1 MRFRIAHLDHIHIAA
16 APGCEAAAR
25 KFYGA
30 LLGMLEIAKHE
41 VLLARGG
48 CCFECGA
55 QQLHIG
61 VEPDF
66 CPAKTAHP
74 AFLASDLDEL
84 RQALLARAINVTDDA
99 SVPSTCL
106 FYAEDPWSNRLEF
119 LKSRPPKTP

>member
-16 APGCEAAAR
+16 PPGCEAAVR
-25 KFYGA
+25 EFCGA
-30 LLGMLEIAKHE
+30 LPGMREIAKPE

-48 CCFECGA
+48 CWFECGA

-66 CPAKTAHP
+66 CPAKKAHP

-99 SVPSTCL
+99 SVPSTRR
-106 FYAEDPWSNRLEF
+106 FYAEDPWGNRLEF
-119 LKSRPPKTP
+119 LESRPPKTP